1 MNPSRAAA
9 AVAVVSLCALAL
21 AAAFPKVNAAWLSP
35 VALTGLFAVW
45 MRAKP
50 RAAFWLAYLAGV
62 IYFAVCFSW
71 FGETAGAFLGP
82 FAFIIAAGP
91 AVLEAFAFGLAGLVT
106 AYAVRHV
113 APALAPLCA
122 AAAFVVFEWLRSSGP
137 FGVPIGQLAPPFV
150 STPLAPL
157 AAFIGGYGLAFLVVV
172 TSAYAA
178 AALLDRS
185 RERVREFVIVAGIA
199 IVATIAAN
207 VVWPARAIAAPTIR
221 VAAIQGNIKQTL
233 KNEHSAQSLALAIH
247 RYTSLT
253 RTLAN
258 DHVQLILWP
267 ETVITTDL
275 STIENRALSVQFG
288 KLAASLH
295 ATLVVGAFSSDN
307 VHSYNTMWTYGPTGL
322 PIAIYRKRQ
331 LVPFGE
337 TLPGGSLLRGLP
349 FTDLVPDFGEGTD
362 RGITDPSGFAFAPLT
377 CWESD
382 FGDLAIDQAQH
393 GAKFLAIPTDDA
405 WFGESAGPYQ
415 QAQLASLRSIET
427 GRWVL
432 RAASTGVSG
441 IIAPNGRYTQ
451 ASLLDTQAVI
461 TGEIGGPQPGPYVAI
476 GPLPIGIALIVLAG
490 VPFLIRWR
498 T

>member
-21 AAAFPKVNAAWLSP
+21 TAAFPKLNAAWLSP
-35 VALTGLFAVW
+35 VALIGLFAVW

-62 IYFAVCFSW
+62 IYFSVCFSW

-91 AVLEAFAFGLAGLVT
+91 ALLEAFAFGLAGLVT

-113 APALAPLCA
+113 APTFAPLCA

-157 AAFIGGYGLAFLVVV
+157 AAFIGGYGLAFTIVV

-178 AALLDRS
+178 AALLDRT
-185 RERVREFVIVAGIA
+185 RERVRECATVAGIV

-207 VVWPARAIAAPTIR
+207 VFWPARTIAAPTIR
-221 VAAIQGNIKQTL
+221 VAAVQGNIKQTL
-233 KNEHSAQSLALAIH
+233 KNEHSAQSLALAID

-253 RTLAN
+253 KTLAN

-275 STIENRALSVQFG
+275 SSIESRALSRQFG
-288 KLAASLH
+288 QLAASLH
-295 ATLVVGAFSSDN
+295 ATLVVGAFSSDY
-307 VHSYNTMWTYGPTGL
+307 VHSYNSLFTYGPSGSL
-322 PIAIYRKRQ
+322 IAIYRKRQ

-337 TLPGGSLLRGLP
+337 TLPGGTLLRGLP
-349 FTDLVPDFGEGTD
+349 FADLVPDFGEGTD

-415 QAQLASLRSIET
+415 QAQLASLRAIET

-441 IIAPNGRYTQ
+441 IIAPNGRYSQ
-451 ASLLDTQAVI
+451 ASLLNTQAVI
-461 TGEIGGPQPGPYVAI
+461 TGDIGGPQPGPYVTI
-476 GPLPIGIALIVLAG
+476 GPLPVGIALIVVALA
-490 VPFLIRWR
+490 PFLIRR
-498 T
+498 RA